1 MAESASQHLRRLEK
15 IELDLLC
22 EVERAGAEFHGC
34 LNGNRE
40 GAACG
45 FEKAL
50 QVFSDF
56 IVRHQLPKI

>member
-1 MAESASQHLRRLEK
+1 MAESASQHLSRLEK
-15 IELDLLC
+15 IEADLLR
-22 EVERAGAEFHGC
+22 EVERAGAEFHGS

-40 GAACG
+40 AAACG

-56 IVRHQLPKI
+56 IARHQLPKM

>member
-1 MAESASQHLRRLEK
+1 MAEISKPTRKAAQK
-15 IELDLLC
+15 IELDLLR
-22 EVERAGAEFHGC
+22 EVERAGAEFHAC

-40 GAACG
+40 AAACG

-56 IVRHQLPKI
+56 IVWHQLPKI